1 MTSTVKMTTQRGDW
15 RLGAA
20 ANLTNT
26 SAIAARSLLAAA
38 PADGSDRC
46 VLDASANL
54 SQFMFLGT
62 DGDGETINFTILGW
76 RRVSL
81 VDSSGEAVEAWAAVH
96 LATGTATLS
105 SSITGVAGATPNGSG
120 DMLADTIA
128 VSAGTDAAEV
138 VEGVAD
144 VLPAHL
150 VIDPRGCDKIEVFLQ
165 RGTAASANVLYAE
178 L

>member
-15 RLGAA
+15 KLGAA

-26 SAIAARSLLAAA
+26 SAIAARGVALTP

-46 VLDASANL
+46 VFDASANL
-54 SQFMFLGT
+54 SQFVFLGT
-62 DGDGETINFTILGW
+62 DADGEVINFTIIGW

-81 VDSSGEAVEAWAAVH
+81 IDSSGAVVDGWLPVH

-105 SSITGVAGATPNGSG
+105 SAITGAAGVTPNGSG